1 MSVFGSLFTAASGL
15 QAQSQ
20 SMGMISN
27 NIANVSTVGY
37 KRTDAAFS
45 SLVTNETRSVLY
57 SPGSVRVSQNARIDQ
72 QGILQQSAS
81 ATDIGMSGDGFFVV
95 KRSPTDPNS
104 ETLYTRAGS
113 FSEDQNGVLRNTAGF
128 YLFGW
133 PLDQN
138 GALPANSANIS
149 SLVPIDF
156 GTIGNAVNP
165 TTEAAMSLNLS
176 SAQAISA
183 YPVTPGA
190 FTPDFTRDLTVYD
203 SFGVEQALTLNFK
216 HVESPGA
223 IAQGTADLSGLVGP
237 LNGQMGFTN
246 TDTFDIT
253 VGATGPTTITLDGDM
268 GKVLSDINAIV
279 DTNGNQVAYASLD
292 ANGFLTIKAR
302 NLADNIDLVDGSGG
316 PLAGG
321 LQVAAATYTPNATAP
336 NLLATPSDPNNT
348 EGWWHVDFALP
359 DGTVVSSGEIN
370 FDSNGQLNAT
380 PDTNGQVLTALSN
393 INWGNGSAT
402 QNIDFDLA
410 NMTQL
415 SNNYNVISSTQNGST
430 LGQRT
435 GISID
440 DDGFV
445 TAQFSNGQSQRVYK
459 LALATFANSNGLD
472 PLTGNVFRES
482 DTSGSFNLR
491 EAGTGGAGD
500 IQGGALEQANVD
512 LAEEFS
518 KMIITQR
525 AYSANTKVI
534 TTADQMTAELLQ
546 IR

>member
-57 SPGSVRVSQNARIDQ
+57 SPGSVRVTQNARIDQ
-72 QGILQQSAS
+72 QGILQQSSS

-95 KRSPTDPNS
+95 KRDPTDPDA

-113 FSEDQNGVLRNTAGF
+113 FSEDAEGILRNTAGF

-165 TTEAAMSLNLS
+165 TTEASMSLNLS
-176 SAQAISA
+176 ASQAIST
-183 YPVTPGA
+183 YPVSPG
-190 FTPDFTRDLTVYD
+190 FTPDFTRDITVYD
-203 SFGVEQALTLNFK
+203 SLGTEQALTLNFK

-223 IAQGTADLSGLVGP
+223 IAVGTADLSGVTGP
-237 LNGQMGFTN
+237 LNGQLGFTN

-268 GKVLSDINAIV
+268 GKLLSDINAIV
-279 DTNGNQVAYASLD
+279 DVNGNQVAFASLD
-292 ANGFLTIKAR
+292 ANGFLTIKGR
-302 NLADNIDLVDGSGG
+302 NIADNVDLVDGSGG

-321 LQVAAATYTPNATAP
+321 LQLAPATYTPNATPP
-336 NLLATPSDPNNT
+336 NLLAAPSDPNNT
-348 EGWWHVDFALP
+348 EGWWHVEFVTAS
-359 DGTVVSSGEIN
+359 GTVVSSGEIN

-380 PDTNGQVLTALSN
+380 PDGNGQVLNSITGIDWL
-393 INWGNGSAT
+393 NGSAT
-402 QNIDFDLA
+402 QDIDFDLA
-410 NMTQL
+410 DLTQF
-415 SNNYNVISSTQNGST
+415 SSTYNVISSSQNGSS

-440 DDGFV
+440 DDGYV

-459 LALATFANSNGLD
+459 LSLATFANANGLD

-482 DTSGSFNLR
+482 DTSGAFNLR

>member
-72 QGILQQSAS
+72 QGLLQQSAS

-95 KRSPTDPNS
+95 RRSPTDPNA
-104 ETLYTRAGS
+104 EPLYTRAGS
-113 FSEDQNGVLRNTAGF
+113 FSEDSAGILRNTSGF

-138 GALPANSANIS
+138 GALPANSANMS

-165 TTEAAMSLNLS
+165 TTDAAMSLNLS
-176 SAQAISA
+176 AAQAIST
-183 YPVTPGA
+183 YPVAPG
-190 FTPDFTRDLTVYD
+190 FTPDFTRDITVYD
-203 SFGVEQALTLNFK
+203 SLGTEQALTLNFK
-216 HVESPGA
+216 HVDSPGA
-223 IAQGTADLSGLVGP
+223 IAVGTADLSAVSGP
-237 LNGQMGFTN
+237 LAGQLGFTN

-268 GKVLSDINAIV
+268 GKLLSDINAIV
-279 DTNGNQVAYASLD
+279 DVNGNQVAFARLD
-292 ANGFLTIKAR
+292 ANGFLTIKGR
-302 NLADNIDLVDGSGG
+302 NITDNVDLVDGSGG

-321 LQVAAATYTPNATAP
+321 LQLAAATYTPNATAP
-336 NLLATPSDPNNT
+336 NLLAAPSDPNNT
-348 EGWWHVDFALP
+348 EGWWHVEFVTP
-359 DGTVVSSGEIN
+359 TGTVVSSGEIN
-370 FDSNGQLNAT
+370 FDSSGQLNAT
-380 PDTNGQVLTALSN
+380 PDANGQVLNAITGIDWL
-393 INWGNGSAT
+393 NGSAT
-402 QNIDFDLA
+402 QDIDFDLA
-410 NMTQL
+410 DLTQF
-415 SNNYNVISSTQNGST
+415 SSTYNVISSSQNGSA

-459 LALATFANSNGLD
+459 LALATFANTNGLD
-472 PLTGNVFRES
+472 ALTGNVFRES
-482 DTSGSFNLR
+482 DTSGAFNLR

-546 IR
+546 LR